1 MPKRLLTKNEKN
13 ERKSTDRA
21 EIGAVS
27 LFRETCNDA
36 QRTTPTRPVSDRE
49 RRPSRADLMG
59 RRLGLVD
66 GNLDARGR
74 VPDVDRLRRVST
86 CVSTSENVCLPWRW
100 QDQSTCASGGYG
112 GYPVER

>member
-1 MPKRLLTKNEKN
+1 
-13 ERKSTDRA
+13 
-21 EIGAVS
+21 
-27 LFRETCNDA
+27 
-36 QRTTPTRPVSDRE
+36 
-49 RRPSRADLMG
+49 MG

-112 GYPVER
+112 GYPVERQVGWVGQRQGEFTYGFAGEDGSLGDLLHEEGVVVLSGQAVSVRLEGGG